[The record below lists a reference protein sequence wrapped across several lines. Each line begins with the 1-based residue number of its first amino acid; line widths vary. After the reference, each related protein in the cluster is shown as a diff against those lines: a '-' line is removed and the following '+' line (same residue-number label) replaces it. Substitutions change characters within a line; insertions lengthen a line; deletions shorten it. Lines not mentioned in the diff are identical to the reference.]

1 METFV
6 ERFPHLVLYVFG
18 GLLLALTP
26 ILFWCLLER
35 TGALDR
41 LSAATHGLSTRPR
54 LEQMLVLVL
63 LAGVI
68 VYGSTK
74 DGDNSASRG
83 RLGALRVRHCRIFP
97 SLRYGAFRLRVR
109 PMAEAPSTPV
119 VTAADVARGWRE
131 SGSDAG
137 GPVEMPAGVVTN
149 DLLHRRGGHDW
160 AFRVEPD
167 SWRSAWKGG
176 VLTGVTVFARGEV
189 RPDVGTL
196 YFPVPLTNGVSLL
209 PEARWGMLSHAEE
222 GSVFSHAVTTNGSL
236 LLDWR
241 NALVGRD
248 PDTPTNLQ
256 MEIFSDGGFVWRTD
270 GGSTSYLPVLPF
282 DWDGD
287 GLENSVDPDPLAPNP
302 VDAHGTSAEWCRIV
316 CSNVFESDG
325 GDLGWKEGVNINAYY
340 FVDVVA
346 SQGPAP
352 IWFNVD
358 RDSRL
363 GSPVVV
369 ARSSETNSVPLLIG
383 VEYSVTSTVPI
394 SVSTPMDS
402 FAVVTS
408 NDARSVT
415 VKWPL
420 EFTVTTSVDG
430 HTVTVT
436 PVPYDP
442 GGIFEWDPVGDST
455 GGARLM
461 SASSSACSY
470 IANGGCVSWGCGA
483 DSCGCR
489 GCSISGSYTLEEA
502 ILNLSTVWCGCWEDD
517 PEEPEPTPE
526 PHSDMASKPS
536 VTATFSEP
544 VVLFED
550 AYTNAPGEVVQ
561 RQSTTTTLTI
571 SAYGGANGA
580 YLQVDPGILETKLVR
595 TDGHSLP
602 TARVRI
608 PENSDVTYEISYEG
622 KAASSGMR
630 DIEVTATLTA
640 INDMS
645 PSPSIANLTAVRVA
659 INPEHKTGEMF
670 RSRHK
675 FGVCERVFCESW
687 PSDIRVRW
695 DGGALG
701 TTRSE
706 AARYLHEVPFAA
718 LAYNLVASAEGV
730 SFRCPVES
738 IFPDAVKAFNDDSH
752 SVTMSYSAENASEA
766 GWVGVELPVYC
777 SPTNVYF
784 GEIQVRELETEGVVT
799 EYFASS
805 AWTGGRDHHGDALS
819 DDWLVP
825 TEDANYFGDDMVSI
839 SGCSPPWGWGGTLT
853 WYIPNVCR
861 AVVDGEFRE
870 HVYSQSIQRFSITS
884 NGVVEITKFGYHVR
898 RSPGQGQLPVVWRN
912 DEN

>member
-1 METFV
+1 MENEEWRMENEGRGAENRSRRRLARETWSA
-6 ERFPHLVLYVFG
+6 LAI
-18 GLLLALTP
+18 LALGLT
-26 ILFWCLLER
+26 IL
-35 TGALDR
+35 GADK
-41 LSAATHGLSTRPR
+41 SPATRALQRF
-54 LEQMLVLVL
+54 L
-63 LAGVI
+63 
-68 VYGSTK
+68 
-74 DGDNSASRG
+74 SRG
-83 RLGALRVRHCRIFP
+83 RTDA
-97 SLRYGAFRLRVR
+97 
-109 PMAEAPSTPV
+109 
-119 VTAADVARGWRE
+119 VTSADVLRGYRL
-131 SGSDAG
+131 AG
-137 GPVEMPAGVVTN
+137 MGDGGLVDTPANAVTN
-149 DLLHRRGGHDW
+149 DLLRRRGGHDW

-167 SWRSAWKGG
+167 NWRSAWKGG

-196 YFPVPLTNGVSLL
+196 YYPVPVTNGVSLL
-209 PEARWGMLSHAEE
+209 PEARRGLLPNGGA
-222 GSVFSHAVTTNGSL
+222 SVFSHAVTTNGSL

-241 NALVGRD
+241 NAAVGRD
-248 PDTPTNLQ
+248 ANSPTNLQ
-256 MEIFSDGGFVWRTD
+256 MEIFSDGSFVWRTD

-282 DWDGD
+282 DYDGD
-287 GLENSVDPDPLAPNP
+287 GLENAVDPEPLAPNP
-302 VDAHGTSAEWCRIV
+302 VDAHGTSAEWYRVV
-316 CSNVFESDG
+316 CSNVFETAG
-325 GDLGWKEGVNINAYY
+325 GDLGWKEGVNTNAYY

-346 SQGPAP
+346 EEGPAP
-352 IWFNVD
+352 IWFNAD

-369 ARSSETNSVPLLIG
+369 AWGGETNRVPLLIG

-470 IANGGCVSWGCGA
+470 AANGGCVSWSCGT

-489 GCSISGSYTLEEA
+489 GCSISGTYTLEEA
-502 ILNLSTVWCGCWEDD
+502 ILNLPTVWCGCWEDD

-526 PHSDMASKPS
+526 PHADMASKPS

-595 TDGHSLP
+595 TDGHRLP
-602 TARVRI
+602 TSKVKI
-608 PENSDVTYEISYEG
+608 PQNSDVVYEIAYQG
-622 KAASSGMR
+622 KVASRAAK
-630 DIEVTATLTA
+630 DIKVRATLTA

-645 PSPSIANLTAVRVA
+645 PPPSTADLTAVRVA

-670 RSRHK
+670 RFRHK

-718 LAYNLVASAEGV
+718 LVYNLVASAEGV

-752 SVTMSYSAENASEA
+752 GVTMSYSAENASEA
-766 GWVGVELPVYC
+766 GWVGMELPVYC

-825 TEDANYFGDDMVSI
+825 TEDANYFGDDMASI
-839 SGCSPPWGWGGTLT
+839 SGCPPPWGWGGTLT

-870 HVYSQSIQRFSITS
+870 HEYSQSIQRFSITS

-898 RSPGQGQLPVVWRN
+898 RSPGQGQLPVMWRN